1 MSIIPNVLLFSTEVM
16 PFSSGTSIFRP
27 AALSPKTENGR
38 FGCDLKIVSHE
49 ILRGRYA
56 LAGLLTV
63 CAAED
68 DGAGTL
74 SAVLEDPTVPRSCP

>member
-1 MSIIPNVLLFSTEVM
+1 MSIIPNVLLFSAEGLSF
-16 PFSSGTSIFRP
+16 PSGTSSFRP
-27 AALSPKTENGR
+27 AAQSPKTENGR
-38 FGCDLKIVSHE
+38 FGCDLKVVSHE
-49 ILRGRYA
+49 ILRGKYA